1 MIHAQTSGVSSGRI
15 MQKPVAMY
23 INGKRG
29 QKATVIL
36 SNITRLGDAAHSRG
50 ATRTETTHFLVASLV
65 YQRGETKDPEA
76 VDLLDKFILFMGFH
90 QGRVY
95 KA

>member
-1 MIHAQTSGVSSGRI
+1 MIHAQTSSTSGRV
-15 MQKPVAMY
+15 MQKPVATY

-36 SNITRLGDAAHSRG
+36 SNITRLGDTAYSRG
-50 ATRTETTHFLVASLV
+50 ATRTETIYFLVANLV
-65 YQRGETKDPEA
+65 YQRGVTKDPEA

-90 QGRVY
+90 HGKVY